1 MHLSRQSVPIELVE
15 REIYF
20 IRGQKVMR
28 DSDLASLYQVQ
39 TKVLNLAVKRN
50 ATRFPDDFMF
60 QLTKEEA
67 DSLRFQIETP
77 KPGRGGRRYL
87 PYVFTEHGVAMLSSV
102 LGSERAVQMNIVIVR
117 AFIKLGEILA
127 SNEEL
132 AKKLEHLERKYEEH
146 DNELTAV
153 FEAIRNLIS
162 APEPPKR
169 RIGFNAGG

>member
-15 REIYF
+15 RKIYF

-87 PYVFTEHGVAMLSSV
+87 PY
-102 LGSERAVQMNIVIVR
+102 
-117 AFIKLGEILA
+117 
-127 SNEEL
+127 
-132 AKKLEHLERKYEEH
+132 
-146 DNELTAV
+146 
-153 FEAIRNLIS
+153 S
-162 APEPPKR
+162 AANGR
-169 RIGFNAGG
+169 YR